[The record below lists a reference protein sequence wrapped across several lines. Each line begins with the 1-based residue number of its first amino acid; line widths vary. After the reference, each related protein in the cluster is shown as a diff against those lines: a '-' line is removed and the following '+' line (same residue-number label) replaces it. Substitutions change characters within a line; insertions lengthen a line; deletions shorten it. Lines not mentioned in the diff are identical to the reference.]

1 MNDFQNNDFDDI
13 AARQRQIRLERIKRQ
28 KLAQQKRDR
37 QQAIAFLVFVALIII
52 GAFGFIINH
61 NIKTNSNRQVS
72 ESTFTVDTSS
82 IDTDSY
88 GDESIAQQADNNSIT
103 TKKHNIE
110 KIDGVTYVDGIIIAN
125 KTYSLPEDY
134 DPGLDKD
141 TLSAFQDMIAAASR
155 DGLRIYLCSG
165 YRSYKDQE
173 IVYNGYADERGTE
186 AADEVSAR
194 PGHSEHQTG
203 LAIDVNY
210 TEFSFADTNEGQWL
224 AEHCAEYG
232 FIIRFPKGKE
242 EQTGFDYEPW
252 HIRYVGVD
260 IAKEIMENGLCLEE
274 YLGVTSKYEE

>member
-1 MNDFQNNDFDDI
+1 MNGFQNNDFDDI
-13 AARQRQIRLERIKRQ
+13 AERQRQIRLERIKRQ

-37 QQAIAFLVFVALIII
+37 QQAIAFLVIVGLVIVGVI
-52 GAFGFIINH
+52 GFIIKH
-61 NIKTNSNRQVS
+61 NIKTHSVKNVS
-72 ESTFTVDTSS
+72 ESTVSVDTSS
-82 IDTDSY
+82 NDT
-88 GDESIAQQADNNSIT
+88 GDEASVQQAGNNSIT
-103 TKKHNIE
+103 TKKHKVE
-110 KIDGVTYVDGIIIAN
+110 EIDGVTYVDGIIIAN

-134 DPGLDKD
+134 DPGLDED

-173 IVYNGYADERGTE
+173 IIYNGYAEERGTE

-224 AEHCAEYG
+224 ADHCAEYG

-242 EQTGFDYEPW
+242 EQTGFEYEPW

-260 IAKEIMENGLCLEE
+260 IAKEIMDNGLCLEE

>member
-1 MNDFQNNDFDDI
+1 MNSFQNNDFDDI
-13 AARQRQIRLERIKRQ
+13 AERQRQIRLERIKRQ

-37 QQAIAFLVFVALIII
+37 QQAIAFLVIVGLVIVGVI
-52 GAFGFIINH
+52 GFIIKH
-61 NIKTNSNRQVS
+61 NIKTHSVKNVS
-72 ESTFTVDTSS
+72 ESTVSVDTSS
-82 IDTDSY
+82 NDT
-88 GDESIAQQADNNSIT
+88 GDEASVQQADNNSIT
-103 TKKHNIE
+103 TKKHKVE
-110 KIDGVTYVDGIIIAN
+110 EIDGVTYVDGIIIAN

-134 DPGLDKD
+134 DPGLDED

-173 IVYNGYADERGTE
+173 IVYNGYAEERGTE

-224 AEHCAEYG
+224 ADHCAEYG

-242 EQTGFDYEPW
+242 EQTGFEYEPW

-260 IAKEIMENGLCLEE
+260 IAKEIMDNGLCLEE